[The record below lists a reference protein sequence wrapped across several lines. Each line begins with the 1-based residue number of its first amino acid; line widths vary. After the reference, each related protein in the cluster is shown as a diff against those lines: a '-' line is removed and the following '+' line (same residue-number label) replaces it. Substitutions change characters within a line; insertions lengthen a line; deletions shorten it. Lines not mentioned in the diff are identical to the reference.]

1 MTNVGP
7 GFVYG
12 LFLLGAPFLVAA
24 PVLIVSHLMQRRGDI
39 PYAHALG
46 YTLLLHAAA
55 YGAVGLG
62 TGFSLEGA
70 ATPALLGI
78 LYVSPI
84 APAAPGVRLL
94 TRASWDASLRHATQ
108 GWVAGHGLLLTL
120 GLALPLAGAPS
131 IIGLVADTP
140 PLLGI
145 AGLSGYLAYLA
156 GVALASAIIG
166 ARLENR

>member
-7 GFVYG
+7 GLVYG

-24 PVLIVSHLMQRRGDI
+24 PVLILATFLERRTSSFSEALA
-39 PYAHALG
+39 YA
-46 YTLLLHAAA
+46 LLLHAAA
-55 YGAVGLG
+55 YLAVGLG
-62 TGFSLEGA
+62 TGFTLEGA
-70 ATPALLGI
+70 VIPAVLGI

-94 TRASWDASLRHATQ
+94 AGTDWDASLRRATQ
-108 GWVAGHGLLLTL
+108 GWVAGHGLLLAL

-140 PLLGI
+140 ALLGI
-145 AGLSGYLAYLA
+145 GGLSGYLAYNA
-156 GVALASAIIG
+156 GVALAAGLIG
-166 ARLENR
+166 AWLERR